1 MWRITKSLLKCQ
13 NCNKSVKFV
22 NNLKVSKKKAI
33 AISNAANESL
43 IFCVDRSKRQIVQFA
58 QFMEIFLKV
67 IYQQKSIHV
76 TMNEWKI
83 GLSEIKYI

>member
-1 MWRITKSLLKCQ
+1 
-13 NCNKSVKFV
+13 
-22 NNLKVSKKKAI
+22 
-33 AISNAANESL
+33 
-43 IFCVDRSKRQIVQFA
+43 
-58 QFMEIFLKV
+58 MEIFLKV